1 MSIVLVG
8 STSGSCTLQE
18 QAVAGTTTLTLPTTS
33 GTLITTAS
41 SGQSIPRAAL
51 PTGSV
56 LQVKQYQLTSTA
68 STSTNS
74 MTDTG
79 ISVTITPT
87 SNTSQFLLVFSG
99 FLGVSTASTTAA
111 FNFVKNGTAI
121 GLSTAASGAGVN
133 FGIATGGFNTSHGTN
148 VTMQYLDSPATA
160 SAITYKIQWMAQS
173 GQTFYLNYSPASYNA
188 NGDTYAGSFT
198 SALTVYEVAA

>member
-1 MSIVLVG
+1 MSIVLLG

-18 QAVAGTTTLTLPTTS
+18 QAVAGTTVLTLPTTS
-33 GTLITTAS
+33 GTVLTSAS
-41 SGQSIPRAAL
+41 SVTRSQL
-51 PTGSV
+51 PVGSV
-56 LQVKQYQLTSTA
+56 LQVKQYQLTSIA

-87 SNTSQFLLVFSG
+87 ANTSQFLLVFTG
-99 FLGVSTASTTAA
+99 FLGISGAASTAA
-111 FNFVKNGTAI
+111 FNFVRNATAI
-121 GLSTAASGAGVN
+121 GLSTAASGLGVN

-148 VTMQYLDSPATA
+148 VTMQYLDSPSTS
-160 SAITYKIQWMAQS
+160 SAITYKVQWMAQS
-173 GQTFYLNYSPASYNA
+173 GLTAYLNYSPASYNV

>member
-1 MSIVLVG
+1 MSIVLQG
-8 STSGSCTLQE
+8 STSGSVTLQE
-18 QAVAGTTTLTLPTTS
+18 PAVAGTTVLTLPTTS
-33 GTLITTAS
+33 GTVLTSAS
-41 SGQSIPRAAL
+41 SVTRSQL
-51 PTGSV
+51 PVGSV

-87 SNTSQFLLVFSG
+87 ASTSQFLLVFTG
-99 FLGVSTASTTAA
+99 FLGVSTVTTTAA
-111 FNFVKNGTAI
+111 FNFVRNGTAI
-121 GLSTAASGAGVN
+121 GLSTAASGSGVN
-133 FGIATGGFNTSHGTN
+133 FGIATGGFNSSHGTN
-148 VTMQYLDSPATA
+148 VTMQFLDSPSTA
-160 SAITYKIQWMAQS
+160 SAITYKVQWMAQS
-173 GQTFYLNYSPASYNA
+173 SQTFYLNYSPASYNA

>member
-1 MSIVLVG
+1 MPITL
-8 STSGSCTLQE
+8 SGDGTITGLNASGGISSAQN
-18 QAVAGTTTLTLPTTS
+18 VA
-33 GTLITTAS
+33 
-41 SGQSIPRAAL
+41 RANL

-74 MTDTG
+74 MADTG

-87 SNTSQFLLVFSG
+87 ASTSQFLLVFTG

-111 FNFVKNGTAI
+111 FNFVRNGTTI
-121 GLSTAASGAGVN
+121 GRSTAASGSGAN
-133 FGIATGGFNTSHGTN
+133 FGTATGGFNTSHGTN
-148 VTMQYLDSPATA
+148 VTMQFLDSPATS
-160 SAITYKIQWMAQS
+160 SAITYKVQWMAQS